1 MDLKDKSLFIQKCFI
16 NGNWLYAESEET
28 FDVIN
33 PSDQT
38 KVGTMPN
45 CSKKDTVKAIEAA
58 KNGASCLR
66 INPGNIGSNDRVIE
80 VVKAAK
86 DNNCSIRI
94 GVNAGSLDKSILEKY
109 K

>member
-16 NGNWLYAESEET
+16 NGNWLDAESEET
-28 FDVIN
+28 FDVMN

-58 KNGASCLR
+58 KKSWNKWKKLTGKER
-66 INPGNIGSNDRVIE
+66 
-80 VVKAAK
+80 
-86 DNNCSIRI
+86 SIFIRKWH
-94 GVNAGSLDKSILEKY
+94 NLILENKVESN
-109 K
+109 KTKSK

>member
-16 NGNWLYAESEET
+16 NGNWLNAESEET
-28 FDVIN
+28 FDVMN

-45 CSKKDTVKAIEAA
+45 CSKKDAVKAINVNL
-58 KNGASCLR
+58 KDKFIT
-66 INPGNIGSNDRVIE
+66 INL
-80 VVKAAK
+80 K
-86 DNNCSIRI
+86 DNQRLEDSVISQLIND
-94 GVNAGSLDKSILEKY
+94 AGYTVREITDEK